1 MNSRLQ
7 RLEFFTLYDLYL
19 KKNEEFRQAVQEH
32 RDPHELER
40 LRSNLQ
46 VIFKKMTEKRG
57 LAGSDP
63 SGMHE

>member
-7 RLEFFTLYDLYL
+7 RLEFVTLYDLYL

-32 RDPHELER
+32 RDPQELER

-46 VIFKKMTEKRG
+46 VIFTKMTEKRG